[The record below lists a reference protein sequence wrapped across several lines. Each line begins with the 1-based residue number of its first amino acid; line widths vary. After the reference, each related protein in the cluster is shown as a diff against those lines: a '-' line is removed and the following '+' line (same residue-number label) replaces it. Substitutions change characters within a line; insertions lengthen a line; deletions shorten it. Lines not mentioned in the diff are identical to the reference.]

1 MPIYEYACS
10 ACKKNIEVMQKITE
24 EPLASCPAC
33 GGRLRKKISNTSF
46 VLKGTGWYA
55 TDYASDKGKSEGAK
69 AKDEKTTASMPEK
82 KDDTKTQKTTGTEK
96 TAVSG

>member
-1 MPIYEYACS
+1 MPVYEYECS
-10 ACKKNIEVMQKITE
+10 ACKKNLEVIQKITE
-24 EPLASCPAC
+24 GPLAECPAC

-55 TDYASDKGKSEGAK
+55 TDYASDKRKSENAK
-69 AKDEKTTASMPEK
+69 AKDEKTTASKPEK
-82 KDDTKTQKTTGTEK
+82 KDDTKTKKTPEAKK

>member
-1 MPIYEYACS
+1 MPIYEYVCS
-10 ACKKNIEVMQKITE
+10 ACKKNLEVIQKITE
-24 EPLASCPAC
+24 EPLAECPAC

-55 TDYASDKGKSEGAK
+55 TDYASDKRKSEGAK
-69 AKDEKTTASMPEK
+69 VKDEKTTASKPEK
-82 KDDTKTQKTTGTEK
+82 TDDTKTKKTGAKE